1 MVENQLIEIGTRLY
15 EEFRNKVPFSF
26 VNVDNHDLNIQ
37 DAYQIQKTYTNL
49 RSSTE
54 GGFAGYKIAYSTKV
68 MQDRIGAKEPVYGRI
83 FSDGILTS
91 PTSLAKSNFV
101 RLGIECEVAIRI
113 GRNLDVPN
121 RDPFTREEVLDAIE
135 SLSIA
140 FEIIDSRSSLTTT
153 SLLQQTATNISGAG
167 VVLGDPVKDWQDLNL
182 ESAKC
187 ELTLDG
193 QSVGT
198 GYGSDVNGHPTEPLY
213 WLANALQGAGGGLR
227 QGDIVITGSM
237 IPPQMLDSVRTA
249 VLEMDH
255 LGSILLN
262 VE

>member
-15 EEFRNKVPFSF
+15 ERFRNKVPFSF
-26 VNVDNHDLNIQ
+26 VSVDNHDLNIQ

-83 FSDGILTS
+83 FSDGVLTS

-113 GRNLDVPN
+113 GRNLDGSN
-121 RDPFTREEVLDAIE
+121 RGPFTREEVLDAIE

-153 SLLQQTATNISGAG
+153 SLLQQTLVGPG
-167 VVLGDPVKDWQDLNL
+167 W
-182 ESAKC
+182 C
-187 ELTLDG
+187 WRTL
-193 QSVGT
+193 
-198 GYGSDVNGHPTEPLY
+198 
-213 WLANALQGAGGGLR
+213 
-227 QGDIVITGSM
+227 
-237 IPPQMLDSVRTA
+237 
-249 VLEMDH
+249 
-255 LGSILLN
+255 
-262 VE
+262 